1 MMRTATRAALWAL
14 AVSQLA
20 ALAAGAA
27 VGDEV
32 SALPGWSGPLPSRH
46 YSGYVDVSADPGTTP
61 GRFLHYYLVEAEE
74 VDPASAPLVLWLNG
88 GPGCSSMEGLFSE
101 LGPLF
106 IDEFDPTQLRR
117 NPHTWARTAT
127 VVFLE
132 APIGAR
138 ACRALPAQ
146 TRFSYRTDLSM
157 WRTGVGFSYTTEGAS
172 FGDGVR
178 PSLCV
183 SVCLYV
189 CVCVPYVSSGAGARQ
204 RHLHRSRLRA
214 LLAPL
219 PH

>member
-132 APIGAR
+132 APIGVCARVR
-138 ACRALPAQ
+138 ACAR
-146 TRFSYRTDLSM
+146 
-157 WRTGVGFSYTTEGAS
+157 
-172 FGDGVR
+172 
-178 PSLCV
+178 
-183 SVCLYV
+183 V
-189 CVCVPYVSSGAGARQ
+189 CVALCPLTLVSHTELICPCGEQAWASATRPKA
-204 RHLHRSRLRA
+204 
-214 LLAPL
+214 
-219 PH
+219 